1 MFRRFI
7 LFFKKLVK
15 WIMPHGMYVAYK
27 TTKIKKAWNH
37 EIIHRSRIESVVLA
51 DEATKNIGKDYV
63 SSIYYDEAEKQL
75 PAFWSENT
83 IFYKNFYQLDCTNI
97 VELACGHGRHIQK
110 YLKNAKSI
118 FLVDINQENID
129 FCKKRYSGEEKIKY
143 LVNNGNNFKGID
155 SNSQTAVFSYD
166 SMVHFELIDIFEYL
180 KESNRILVDGGKILF
195 HHSNAA
201 FSPEL
206 SYVQKPHYRNF
217 MSADIFAYLAL
228 RTGFIVLEQNIFS
241 WGGGEDFAKDIDCL
255 SLCQKIKTI
264 V

>member
-1 MFRRFI
+1 MFLRKF
-7 LFFKKLVK
+7 VK
-15 WIMPHGMYVAYK
+15 WIMPHGMYVVYK
-27 TTKIKKAWNH
+27 TKKLKQAGNF

-51 DEATKNIGKDYV
+51 DEATKNIGKDWV
-63 SSIYYDEAEKQL
+63 SNRYYDEAEKWL
-75 PAFWSENT
+75 PTFWSENT
-83 IFYKNFYQLDCTNI
+83 IFYKNFCQLDCTNI

-129 FCKKRYSGEEKIKY
+129 FCKKRYSDEEKIKY
-143 LVNNGNNFKGID
+143 LVNNGNNFNGIG

-166 SMVHFELIDIFEYL
+166 AMVHFELIDILEYL
-180 KESNRILVDGGKILF
+180 KESNRILRDGGKILF

-206 SYVQKPHYRNF
+206 SYGQKPHARNF
-217 MSADIFAYLAL
+217 MSADIFAYLAI

-241 WGGGEDFAKDIDCL
+241 WGGGENFAKDIDCL